1 MTLLCELHLPFFP
14 SHQSL
19 QFVRGNHLFRDKGK
33 GQEDKEKGKEDKDKG
48 KEGKDKDKEDKDK
61 SKERQI
67 QKTKFTFIDLPRPPL
82 QFVCFD
88 VQELATVRDCVKIII
103 FPTTPMFL
111 ISLYTISILGCL
123 DGPSSTDMCSQF
135 IISKT
140 GSPEVGLDVKLKRF
154 SRGPGAIYN
163 WSLLTFK

>member
-33 GQEDKEKGKEDKDKG
+33 GKEDKEKGKEDKDNG
-48 KEGKDKDKEDKDK
+48 
-61 SKERQI
+61 KERQI
-67 QKTKFTFIDLPRPPL
+67 QKQSLPSSIFHVHLFNLFVSMYKNLQQLETVLKSSFFPPP
-82 QFVCFD
+82 QCFSI
-88 VQELATVRDCVKIII
+88 AC
-103 FPTTPMFL
+103 
-111 ISLYTISILGCL
+111 YTISILGCL